1 MYICLDSL
9 VCIRAWTDWNMARKN
24 YILGWRKY
32 EICLNALQ
40 TITKTLSIEIMYTL
54 QVHPASICLKC
65 WEIMYTLQVQPASI
79 CLKCRQAHTPQPKRR
94 KLPVVRPCH
103 ARRSQIKVPP
113 AQKKRTITKMSSA
126 VVENWRWLLWPP
138 TTTAEGAALMTSTA
152 CDRSSLFEKRAISTG
167 SEPPF
172 SLVFLTGTARTVPV
186 AWPGTEETFSPGW
199 WLQPGLKDPDRRA
212 KSAPD
217 KAL

>member
-1 MYICLDSL
+1 
-9 VCIRAWTDWNMARKN
+9 
-24 YILGWRKY
+24 
-32 EICLNALQ
+32 
-40 TITKTLSIEIMYTL
+40 
-54 QVHPASICLKC
+54 
-65 WEIMYTLQVQPASI
+65 MYTLQVQPASI

-152 CDRSSLFEKRAISTG
+152 CDRSSLVEKRAISTG
-167 SEPPF
+167 SKPP
-172 SLVFLTGTARTVPV
+172 LVLFFLLGLLGRSRLHD
-186 AWPGTEETFSPGW
+186 GTEETFSPGW
-199 WLQPGLKDPDRRA
+199 WLQCIMRENSYPNIKNQLEKHGNIHTTNLQHP
-212 KSAPD
+212 
-217 KAL
+217 